1 MNSGLAHISEEQ
13 YIDWS
18 PLIEGCKQQNR
29 AAQEKL
35 YHHFYPKM
43 MSMVLRYVNYS
54 QQHIAEEILNTGLL
68 KVFQKIDTYKYEG
81 SFEGWVRRVVF
92 HCLSDY
98 IRQNI
103 KYMEKTVFIEKDE
116 LISGNLTA
124 GLGYKELIKLVQD
137 LPSASRAVFNLFAI
151 EGYSHKEIAE
161 ELGISEG
168 TSKWH
173 LFEARK
179 ILKQKLQEEDRY

>member
-1 MNSGLAHISEEQ
+1 LYSSLAHISEQ
-13 YIDWS
+13 QQIDWS
-18 PLIEGCKQQNR
+18 PLIEGCKQQER

-43 MSMVLRYVNYS
+43 KSMVLRYVSYN
-54 QQHIAEEILNTGLL
+54 QQQIAEEILNNGML
-68 KVFQKIDTYKYEG
+68 KVFQKIDSYNFEG

-92 HCLSDY
+92 NCLSDY

-103 KYMEKTVFIEKDE
+103 KYMDKTVFIEKDE
-116 LISGNLTA
+116 LISSNATS
-124 GLGYKELIKLVQD
+124 GLGYKELLKLVQE
-137 LPSASRAVFNLFAI
+137 LPDTARTVFNMYAI
-151 EGYSHKEIAE
+151 EGYAHKEIGE
-161 ELGISEG
+161 ILGMSEG

-179 ILKQKLQEEDRY
+179 ALKKRLEFEDRH